1 MRKIKDYEI
10 KAVTKN
16 GDIIYYTKL
25 ILSLLMKDDFIVE
38 IYDNKNKKLK

>member
-1 MRKIKDYEI
+1 MAIL
-10 KAVTKN
+10 
-16 GDIIYYTKL
+16 YYTKL